1 MSRLAL
7 VLRHLDI
14 AHLGNLEPVLLSRG
28 YEVEYVDVAEV
39 DVSAI
44 DPAAADLV
52 VVLGGDMGVNES
64 GEFAFLR
71 REVDLLAARLGSAR
85 LGSARP
91 TLGICLGAQLMAEAL
106 GGSVTKGPTVEIGFR
121 EVVVTDAGRDSPV
134 RHVAGIPMMEWHGD
148 TFELPVEAQR
158 LAGSA
163 AYENEAWSIG
173 DTVFA
178 VQFHPELTGPM
189 YEEWIVSGLA
199 ELDELGVSADDLRA
213 EALRHGAAMEA
224 ASIAM
229 FGEWLDG
236 LPAAQAG

>member
-14 AHLGNLEPVLLSRG
+14 AHLGNLEPVLRSRG

-52 VVLGGDMGVNES
+52 VVLGGDMGVYES
-64 GEFAFLR
+64 EEFPYLR
-71 REVDLLAARLGSAR
+71 SEVNLLAAR

-106 GGSVTKGPTVEIGFR
+106 GGTVTKGPTVEIGFR
-121 EVVVTDAGRDSPV
+121 EVLVTDAGRDSPA
-134 RHVAGIPMMEWHGD
+134 RHVAGVPMMEWHGD

-178 VQFHPELTGPM
+178 VQFHPELTGSM
-189 YEEWIVSGLA
+189 YEEWIVSGLE
-199 ELDELGVSADDLRA
+199 ELGELGVSADDLRA
-213 EALRHGAAMEA
+213 EALQHGAAMEA

-229 FGEWLDG
+229 FGEWLDR

>member
-14 AHLGNLEPVLLSRG
+14 AHLGNLEPVLVSRG
-28 YEVEYVDVAEV
+28 YDVRYIDVAAA
-39 DVSAI
+39 DVAAI
-44 DPAAADLV
+44 DPTEADLV
-52 VVLGGDMGVNES
+52 VVLGGDMGAYEKDD
-64 GEFAFLR
+64 FPFLGL
-71 REVDLLAARLGSAR
+71 EIELLAARLA
-85 LGSARP
+85 SARP

-134 RHVAGIPMMEWHGD
+134 RHITGVPMMEWHGD
-148 TFELPVEAQR
+148 TFDLPTGAMR
-158 LAGSA
+158 LAGSS

-189 YEEWIVSGLA
+189 YEEWIANGRD
-199 ELDELGVSADDLRA
+199 ELDELGVSADGLRA
-213 EALRHGAAMEA
+213 EALRHGRAMEA

-229 FGEWLDG
+229 FGEWLDR
-236 LPAAQAG
+236 LPGTKTG

>member
-39 DVSAI
+39 DVSAV
-44 DPAAADLV
+44 DPASADLV
-52 VVLGGDMGVNES
+52 VVLGGDMGVYES
-64 GEFAFLR
+64 EEFPYLR
-71 REVDLLAARLGSAR
+71 REVDLLAAR

-121 EVVVTDAGRDSPV
+121 EVVVTDAGRVSPV
-134 RHVAGIPMMEWHGD
+134 RHVAGVPMMEWHGD
-148 TFELPVEAQR
+148 TFELPVGALR
-158 LAGSA
+158 LAGSD

-178 VQFHPELTGPM
+178 VQFHPELTGSM
-189 YEEWIVSGLA
+189 YEEWIASGLE

-213 EALRHGAAMEA
+213 EALQHGAAMEA

>member
-39 DVSAI
+39 DVSAV
-44 DPAAADLV
+44 DPASADLV
-52 VVLGGDMGVNES
+52 VVLGGDMGVYES
-64 GEFAFLR
+64 EEFPYLR
-71 REVDLLAARLGSAR
+71 REVDLLAAR

-121 EVVVTDAGRDSPV
+121 EVVVTDAGRVSPV
-134 RHVAGIPMMEWHGD
+134 RHVAGVPMMEWHGD
-148 TFELPVEAQR
+148 TFELPVGALR
-158 LAGSA
+158 LAGSD
-163 AYENEAWSIG
+163 AYKNEAWSIG

-178 VQFHPELTGPM
+178 VQFHPELTGSM
-189 YEEWIVSGLA
+189 YEEWIASGLE

-213 EALRHGAAMEA
+213 EALQHGAAMEA

>member
-39 DVSAI
+39 DVSAV
-44 DPAAADLV
+44 DPASADLV
-52 VVLGGDMGVNES
+52 VVLGGDMGVYES
-64 GEFAFLR
+64 EEFPYLR
-71 REVDLLAARLGSAR
+71 REVDLLAAR

-121 EVVVTDAGRDSPV
+121 EVVVTDAGRVSPV
-134 RHVAGIPMMEWHGD
+134 RHVAGVPMMEWHGD
-148 TFELPVEAQR
+148 TFELPVGALR
-158 LAGSA
+158 LAGSD

-178 VQFHPELTGPM
+178 VQFHPELTGSM
-189 YEEWIVSGLA
+189 YEEWIVSGLE
-199 ELDELGVSADDLRA
+199 ELDELEVSADDLRA
-213 EALRHGAAMEA
+213 EALQHGAAMEA

-229 FGEWLDG
+229 FGEWLDR